1 MRSVKFDYFDMIFG
15 KIKYDFLCDIMKIF
29 KILIKLIFILNIYI
43 LISVIIVNVIKNI
56 MKVKG

>member
-1 MRSVKFDYFDMIFG
+1 MI
-15 KIKYDFLCDIMKIF
+15 FLCDIMKIF
-29 KILIKLIFILNIYI
+29 KNLIKLIFILNICI